1 MPHEDARE
9 AGAESGERAPAAFRL
24 IPSDLSVVRTAR
36 HSGFPEGMARTRLLS
51 LSVSVH

>member
-1 MPHEDARE
+1 MPHEGARE

-24 IPSDLSVVRTAR
+24 IPSDLSGVHTAP
-36 HSGFPEGMARTRLLS
+36 HSGFPDGLARTRLLS